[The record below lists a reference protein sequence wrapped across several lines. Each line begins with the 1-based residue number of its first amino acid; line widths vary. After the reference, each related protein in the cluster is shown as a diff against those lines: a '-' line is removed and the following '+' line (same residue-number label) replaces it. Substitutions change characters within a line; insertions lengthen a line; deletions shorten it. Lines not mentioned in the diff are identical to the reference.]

1 MFYVDNNTGSPNMPT
16 LSPAQS
22 NTPTWFTEGDKN
34 KGISHIGQDWLN
46 ILQAELLNI
55 LAEAGIKPDKGK
67 LNQLTLSIKA
77 IITANAYTQANNLKE
92 IFDAGIAAQ
101 AAARSHLGLGKLATK
116 DSLGAGD
123 VDAVSRMSG
132 GTFESSI
139 SVKGAVTAKQVNTTP
154 NSYPDF
160 STSVGA
166 QAGSQAPFFLVPV
179 TLNSGDIFI
188 PFIKEPTL
196 TPDGKKAVVSFG
208 FNKDGKKSHANPAV
222 HVATEDGKY
231 QLWEFDTDTGRLIN
245 NTTGGVALLSELA
258 PVKKAI
264 DDTQTGLAV
273 QGVMWIST
281 ADDLSNL
288 PAGARRFATNNAGVT
303 VLPAAGYFFLEV
315 LAKRDVANGCC
326 ILATSNTG
334 DVWIGLRYTVPADV
348 AFTWIQLNQ
357 NVENLGLTETV
368 KLAAGAVPLNK
379 GGSVDSIK
387 TLKDVGNIF
396 AGQLVLI
403 DRLSAVGT
411 DTKFDVMF
419 NARDAGGNVR
429 WAYGP
434 YKNGWDIH
442 SYSPDGAWRSNPL
455 HVDYNTS
462 EVFVPYNFHVGG
474 ARIATDGNIWGTRW
488 NASGAWLWDTI
499 AEQLVARDNNINIRA
514 TWDWVSQNFVNNI
527 TLGEEVYYSPGSN
540 TVSWAFHTPAGHVLT
555 GINISDTGS
564 NSADNVNGVYYKPI
578 QKKVNGVTMTIAG

>member
-77 IITANAYTQANNLKE
+77 IITENAFIKTNNLKE
-92 IFDAGIAAQ
+92 IFDAGAVAQ
-101 AAARSHLGLGKLATK
+101 AAARGYLGLGKLATK

-123 VDAVSRMSG
+123 VDAVSRTNG
-132 GTFESSI
+132 GTFENSI

-179 TLNSGDIFI
+179 TLNGGDIFI

-245 NTTGGVALLSELA
+245 NTTGGVALLSELD

-288 PAGARRFATNNAGVT
+288 PAGARRFACNNDGVT
-303 VLPAAGYFFLEV
+303 VLPSAGYFFLEV
-315 LAKRDVANGCC
+315 LAKRDCANGSC
-326 ILATSNTG
+326 ILATSDTR
-334 DVWIGLRYTVPADV
+334 DVWIGFRYTVPDEAN
-348 AFTWIQLNQ
+348 FTWIQLNQ

-379 GGSVDSIK
+379 DGSVDSIK

-540 TVSWAFHTPAGHVLT
+540 AVSWAFHAPAGHMLT

-578 QKKVNGVTMTIAG
+578 QKKVNGVTMTILG

>member
-101 AAARSHLGLGKLATK
+101 AAARSHLGLGKLAIK

-132 GTFESSI
+132 GTFENSI

-160 STSVGA
+160 STSVAA

-288 PAGARRFATNNAGVT
+288 SAGARRFARNNTGVT
-303 VLPAAGYFFLEV
+303 VLPSDGYFFLEV
-315 LAKRDVANGCC
+315 LAKRDVANGSC
-326 ILATSNTG
+326 ILAKDNFG
-334 DVWIGLRYTVPADV
+334 DVWLGTRYTVPADV
-348 AFTWIQLNQ
+348 AFTWTQLNQ
-357 NVENLGLTETV
+357 TVENLGLTETV

-379 GGSVDSIK
+379 DGSVDSIK

-396 AGQLVLI
+396 ARQLVLI
-403 DRLSAVGT
+403 DNLSAVGT
-411 DTKFDVMF
+411 DTEFSVMF

-442 SYSPDGAWRSNPL
+442 SYGPDGVWRSNPL

-462 EVFVPYNFHVGG
+462 EISVPCNFHVGG
-474 ARIATDGNIWGTRW
+474 AITAINGDVYGSSWGDNW
-488 NASGAWLWDTI
+488 LSGWLSN
-499 AEQLVARDNNINIRA
+499 QLVARDNNINIRA
-514 TWDWVSQNFVNNI
+514 TWDWVSQNFVNDI

-540 TVSWAFHTPAGHVLT
+540 IVSWIFHAPAGHVFT
-555 GINISDTGS
+555 GINVQDTGAH
-564 NSADNVNGVYYKPI
+564 SADNIGGVYYKPI

>member
-1 MFYVDNNTGSPNMPT
+1 MAF
-16 LSPAQS
+16 LS
-22 NTPTWFTEGDKN
+22 
-34 KGISHIGQDWLN
+34 
-46 ILQAELLNI
+46 
-55 LAEAGIKPDKGK
+55 
-67 LNQLTLSIKA
+67 
-77 IITANAYTQANNLKE
+77 
-92 IFDAGIAAQ
+92 
-101 AAARSHLGLGKLATK
+101 
-116 DSLGAGD
+116 
-123 VDAVSRMSG
+123 
-132 GTFESSI
+132 
-139 SVKGAVTAKQVNTTP
+139 
-154 NSYPDF
+154 
-160 STSVGA
+160 
-166 QAGSQAPFFLVPV
+166 
-179 TLNSGDIFI
+179 
-188 PFIKEPTL
+188 
-196 TPDGKKAVVSFG
+196 
-208 FNKDGKKSHANPAV
+208 
-222 HVATEDGKY
+222 
-231 QLWEFDTDTGRLIN
+231 LW
-245 NTTGGVALLSELA
+245 GVR
-258 PVKKAI
+258 
-264 DDTQTGLAV
+264 G
-273 QGVMWIST
+273 
-281 ADDLSNL
+281 
-288 PAGARRFATNNAGVT
+288 
-303 VLPAAGYFFLEV
+303 
-315 LAKRDVANGCC
+315 
-326 ILATSNTG
+326 
-334 DVWIGLRYTVPADV
+334 
-348 AFTWIQLNQ
+348 
-357 NVENLGLTETV
+357 NVGLTETV

-540 TVSWAFHTPAGHVLT
+540 IVSWIFHAPAGHVFT
-555 GINISDTGS
+555 GINVQDTGAH
-564 NSADNVNGVYYKPI
+564 SADNIGGVYYKPI

>member
-77 IITANAYTQANNLKE
+77 IITENAFIKTNNLKE
-92 IFDAGIAAQ
+92 IFDAGAVAQ
-101 AAARSHLGLGKLATK
+101 AAARGYLGLGKLATK

-123 VDAVSRMSG
+123 VDAVSRMNG
-132 GTFESSI
+132 GTFENSI
-139 SVKGAVTAKQVNTTP
+139 SVKGVVTAKQVSTTP

-179 TLNSGDIFI
+179 TLSGGDIFI

-264 DDTQTGLAV
+264 DDTQTGLAI

-288 PAGARRFATNNAGVT
+288 PSGAHRFARNNTGVT
-303 VLPAAGYFFLEV
+303 VLPSGGYFFLEV
-315 LAKRDVANGCC
+315 LAKRDTANGSC
-326 ILATSNTG
+326 ILATSDTR
-334 DVWIGLRYTVPADV
+334 DVWIGFRYTVPDEAN
-348 AFTWIQLNQ
+348 FTWIQLNQ
-357 NVENLGLTETV
+357 TVQNLGLTEAV
-368 KLAAGAVPLNK
+368 KRALNAVQKTGDTMTGNLFLKSDNRMHFAIANEDGNTRMWLYKDK
-379 GGSVDSIK
+379 GGDGIRINNGI
-387 TLKDVGNIF
+387 DGGGDFIF
-396 AGQLVLI
+396 GKNSEFYSPSHIHAG
-403 DRLSAVGT
+403 SAVLNGNG
-411 DTKFDVMF
+411 DTYGSVW
-419 NARDAGGNVR
+419 GNQ
-429 WAYGP
+429 Y
-434 YKNGWDIH
+434 I
-442 SYSPDGAWRSNPL
+442 S
-455 HVDYNTS
+455 T
-462 EVFVPYNFHVGG
+462 
-474 ARIATDGNIWGTRW
+474 
-488 NASGAWLWDTI
+488 WLNNCF
-499 AEQLVARDNNINIRA
+499 AARDNNINLRA
-514 TWDWVSQNFVNNI
+514 TIDWVRQNFVQNI
-527 TLGEEVYYSPGSN
+527 DLTAPQTVQFWDGKGYPRATDGAAIYNFSMVGGSSNVGWIEVRY
-540 TVSWAFHTPAGHVLT
+540 TRKL
-555 GINISDTGS
+555 INDTW
-564 NSADNVNGVYYKPI
+564 NIIN
-578 QKKVNGVTMTIAG
+578 